1 MAIFGF
7 NNAGE
12 KFMSFDSSLWGYFV
26 HASFMVKLVMLLLAG
41 ASIFSWTYIFEQR
54 KTLKITNNAAHVFDK
69 RFWSGGDLSAL
80 YAESARGNKNAIGT
94 EAIFQA
100 GFREFL
106 RLRNEGNVP
115 ADALLASANR
125 AMRVAQLGEEERL
138 EANMPFLA
146 TVGSAAP
153 FVGIFGTVC
162 GIMLTFRALAHV
174 QQATI
179 SMVAPG
185 IAEALIA
192 TAMGLFAAI
201 PAVVAYNRFTTDVN
215 RLLNRFDVFQEAFL
229 NILFRQTRVVVN
241 E

>member
-1 MAIFGF
+1 MNIDA
-7 NNAGE
+7 
-12 KFMSFDSSLWGYFV
+12 SLWGYFL
-26 HASFMVKLVMLLLAG
+26 HASLMVKMVMLLLIG
-41 ASIFSWTYIFEQR
+41 ASIFSWAIIFEQR
-54 KTLKITNNAAHVFDK
+54 KVLKITMHATHRFDK

-80 YAESARGNKNAIGT
+80 YAESARNNKNALGT
-94 EAIFQA
+94 EVIFQA

-106 RLRNEGNVP
+106 RLHKEEGIQAEAV
-115 ADALLASANR
+115 LASAQR
-125 AMRVAQLGEEERL
+125 AMNVAQLGEEERL
-138 EANMPFLA
+138 ESNLSFLA

-162 GIMLTFRALAHV
+162 GIMLTFRTLAHV

-201 PAVVAYNRFTTDVN
+201 PAVVAYNRFTTNVN
-215 RLLNRFDVFQEAFL
+215 RLLNRFDVFREAFL
-229 NILFRQTRVVVN
+229 NILFRQIRVVAN

>member
-1 MAIFGF
+1 M
-7 NNAGE
+7 N
-12 KFMSFDSSLWGYFV
+12 FDSSLWEYFI
-26 HASFMVKLVMLLLAG
+26 HASWVVKCVMLLLAG

-54 KTLKITNNAAHVFDK
+54 KALNRVREQASGFDK

-80 YAESARGNKNAIGT
+80 YMESTKRNRDAVGT
-94 EAIFQA
+94 EALFQA
-100 GFREFL
+100 GFKEFL
-106 RLRNEGNVP
+106 RLRTESNISPETI
-115 ADALLASANR
+115 LASARR
-125 AMRVAQLGEEERL
+125 AMHVAELCEQERL
-138 EANMPFLA
+138 ETHMPFLA
-146 TVGSAAP
+146 TVGSSAP

-162 GIMLTFRALAHV
+162 GIMLTFRTLAHV

-201 PAVVAYNRFTTDVN
+201 PAVVAYNRFTTDIN
-215 RLLNRFDVFQEAFL
+215 RLFNRFDVFQEAFL
-229 NILFRQTRVVVN
+229 NILFRQARAVTH

>member
-1 MAIFGF
+1 M
-7 NNAGE
+7 N
-12 KFMSFDSSLWGYFV
+12 FDSSLWGYFI
-26 HASFMVKLVMLLLAG
+26 HASLAVKLVMLLLAG
-41 ASIFSWTYIFEQR
+41 SSILSWTFIFEQF
-54 KTLKITNNAAHVFDK
+54 KSLKQARLAGSTFDK
-69 RFWSGGDLSAL
+69 RFWSGGDLATL
-80 YAESARGNKNAIGT
+80 YADSAKRNRHPVGT

-100 GFREFL
+100 GFKEFS
-106 RLRNEGNVP
+106 RLRREDNIP
-115 ADALLASANR
+115 ADSILASTSR
-125 AMRVAQLGEEERL
+125 AMHVAELSEQERL
-138 EANMPFLA
+138 ENHMPFLA

-162 GIMLTFRALAHV
+162 GIMLTFRTLAHV

-201 PAVVAYNRFTTDVN
+201 PAVVAYNRFTTDIN

-229 NILFRQTRVVVN
+229 NIIFHQTKAGAH